1 MNAVMPRANG
11 PNIVG
16 CYMLMLRP
24 FTPSVARCF
33 VWLGVVVQSLQLDK
47 LLATRK
53 RTQQLLKMLGVV
65 ASVCT

>member
-1 MNAVMPRANG
+1 MNSVMPRANG

-16 CYMLMLRP
+16 CYMLRP

-33 VWLGVVVQSLQLDK
+33 VCLGVVVQSLQLVK

-53 RTQQLLKMLGVV
+53 RTQ
-65 ASVCT
+65 

>member
-1 MNAVMPRANG
+1 MNSVMPRANG

-16 CYMLMLRP
+16 CYMLRP

-33 VWLGVVVQSLQLDK
+33 VCLGVVVQSLQLVK

-65 ASVCT
+65 ASVRT